1 MDRTSAGT
9 LNAHVSKIRYD
20 ILPPVESLRLS
31 LHDISRSLFL
41 ASMIRYDTIRY
52 DMIRYFNV
60 RSKGDIRQ
68 LNLPHGTNN

>member
-9 LNAHVSKIRYD
+9 LNAHVSTIRYD

-52 DMIRYFNV
+52 FNV